1 MNEELNQP
9 NENLMQ
15 NENKTNPT
23 PEPRT
28 ADTTPVS
35 AEASND
41 AATALPSEVP
51 EAETTAESVEAQA
64 EEDAITALVEELKEV
79 KQLAEEAKDQA
90 LRAQAELQNFR
101 RRKERET
108 MERVAQANARLLSEL
123 LPIIDDFD
131 RAFDN
136 IPENISS
143 EEAAWVD
150 GFRLIQRKL
159 HTLLDREGV
168 TPIEASGTFDP
179 TVHEAV
185 SVEANEEVAS
195 GEIIAEVQRGYKL
208 RDKVLRP
215 SYVRVAQ

>member
-1 MNEELNQP
+1 
-9 NENLMQ
+9 
-15 NENKTNPT
+15 
-23 PEPRT
+23 
-28 ADTTPVS
+28 
-35 AEASND
+35 
-41 AATALPSEVP
+41 
-51 EAETTAESVEAQA
+51 
-64 EEDAITALVEELKEV
+64 VEELKEV

>member
-41 AATALPSEVP
+41 AATALPSEAP
-51 EAETTAESVEAQA
+51 EAETTAESVETQA
-64 EEDAITALVEELKEV
+64 EEDAITALVAELKEV